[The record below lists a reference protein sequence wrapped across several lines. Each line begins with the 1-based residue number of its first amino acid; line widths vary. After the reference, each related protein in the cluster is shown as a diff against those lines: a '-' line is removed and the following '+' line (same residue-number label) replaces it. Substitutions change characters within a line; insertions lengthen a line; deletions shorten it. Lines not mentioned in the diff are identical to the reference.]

1 LLIPARE
8 QAIVDYYAIKH
19 FHMAC
24 AATSGSLFILRGV
37 WMLRDSTHLQQRWVR
52 ITPHVVD
59 TLLLAS
65 AAALA
70 IWSGQYPFKETWLT
84 AKFVAL
90 IFYIVLGTIALKRGK
105 TKPIRVAAFFAA
117 VLAFAYIGSVAITK
131 QPLPFV

>member
-1 LLIPARE
+1 
-8 QAIVDYYAIKH
+8 
-19 FHMAC
+19 
-24 AATSGSLFILRGV
+24 
-37 WMLRDSTHLQQRWVR
+37 MLRDSTRLQQRWVR
-52 ITPHVVD
+52 IVPHVVD

-70 IWSGQYPFKETWLT
+70 IWSGQYPFKDTWLT
-84 AKFVAL
+84 AKLVAL
-90 IFYIVLGTIALKRGK
+90 IFYVVLGTIALKRGK